1 MSRDVFMGH
10 TIISLVCAFVY
21 IDKTLKPFFACL
33 KTERDTWCAYL
44 EEMADCHERAESN
57 KG

>member
-1 MSRDVFMGH
+1 MGH